1 MTIPLPA
8 SSARHLLLCEPG
20 RAWFAYF
27 AKPQPEAVWRH
38 FERAGCNVRRWDVDP
53 GLGII
58 EVSYE
63 SEGT

>member
-1 MTIPLPA
+1 MIPLPP
-8 SSARHLLLCEPG
+8 SSARHLLLCEPR

-27 AKPQPEAVWRH
+27 DKPGPEAVCKH
-38 FERAGCNVRRWDVDP
+38 FAKLGLNVRRWDVDVK
-53 GLGII
+53 LRLI